1 MQQVNL
7 KGFVQPKSR
16 PLNTKTLKSMYF
28 AQERN
33 PRGQNPCTHIINK
46 APTLL
51 ANLVSKSKGLEAGM
65 FVQRKDTEQTPG
77 GAASKEQLLLGRREE
92 SGK

>member
-1 MQQVNL
+1 
-7 KGFVQPKSR
+7 
-16 PLNTKTLKSMYF
+16 MYF

-65 FVQRKDTEQTPG
+65 FVQRKDTWRGRKQ
-77 GAASKEQLLLGRREE
+77 GATA
-92 SGK
+92 SGKEGRVGQIKQKQAEPM